1 MKAIERLLGRGY
13 FPKELPPPFNTKT
26 FAVAVAGGLPNDWAL
41 ITGKTSKANPA
52 FVSNPAIH
60 NLARAGTLR
69 RKLSIPNPVNQY
81 QVTQEIINGW
91 REIQKFTRR
100 STISLTSPTYKKARG
115 GRAIATKEEFAII
128 PVSRAKTRA
137 GARYI
142 LTTDLNSFYPSIYTH
157 SIPWALHGKVV
168 AKANHG
174 MTLLGNRLD
183 LAVRNG
189 QSQQTIGI
197 PIGPD
202 TSLVIAE
209 ILASAVDVALPEEVM
224 SGAFR
229 YIDDFECGFINST
242 DAEHALSN
250 IQNLYAQYEL
260 SLNPRKTRIVELP
273 QAIEASWIP
282 QLRIFPFGEK
292 ATRSEILGF
301 FGQAFDLASKLKEEA
316 ILKYAIQRMR
326 SVFIDAA
333 NWQLYENLLLGCLS
347 AESGTTPAVVS
358 ELIRYQS
365 THSLSKGKIELV
377 FNNLIKLHASQHH
390 GSEIAWS
397 VWYLANTGYSVTAE
411 AATMAMLV
419 PDPVVALCLLYAKS
433 KGVIIGQ
440 VDWMP
445 LEVQMTKEELKG
457 SNWLLAY
464 EANIKGWLP
473 SKDSS
478 DNVDAIPQFRHLKSL
493 SVSFFDEDAR
503 LQTAPVRP
511 QSHRA
516 RGRPPEFLQYEQAM
530 SSDGGDD
537 DSDPFADDDDDD
549 DDDDSFEFGIYG

>member
-1 MKAIERLLGRGY
+1 MKAIQRILGHGY

-26 FAVAVAGGLPNDWAL
+26 FAAAVAGGLPNDWAL
-41 ITGKTSKANPA
+41 NTGKPSKANPA

-81 QVTQEIINGW
+81 QVAQEIINGW
-91 REIQKFTRR
+91 HEIKKFTRQ
-100 STISLTSPTYKKARG
+100 STISLTSPTYKKARS
-115 GRAIATKEEFAII
+115 GRAIATKEEFSII

-157 SIPWALHGKVV
+157 SIPWALHGKST
-168 AKANHG
+168 AKTNHG
-174 MTLLGNRLD
+174 ASLLGNRLD
-183 LAVRNG
+183 LAIRNG

-209 ILASAVDVALPEEVM
+209 ILASAVDIALPKEIK

-260 SLNPRKTRIVELP
+260 SLNPRKTKIIELP

-282 QLRIFPFGEK
+282 QLRIFPFSEK
-292 ATRSEILGF
+292 AIRSEILGF

-326 SVFIDAA
+326 SVFIDEA
-333 NWQLYENLLLGCLS
+333 NWPLYENLLLGCLS

-358 ELIRYQS
+358 ELIRYQN
-365 THSLSKGKIELV
+365 THSLSKDKIESV
-377 FNNLIKLHASQHH
+377 FNDLIKLHASQHH

-397 VWYLANTGYSVTAE
+397 VWFLANAGYKVTAE
-411 AATMAMLV
+411 ASTIAMLV
-419 PDPVVALCLLYAKS
+419 PDPVVALCLLYARS
-433 KGVIIGQ
+433 RGVIAGQ
-440 VDWMP
+440 VDWSP
-445 LEVQMTKEELKG
+445 LEAHMTKEELKG

-464 EANIKGWLP
+464 EANIKRWLP
-473 SKDSS
+473 SKESTG
-478 DNVDAIPQFRHLKSL
+478 NVDAIPQFRHLKSL
-493 SVSFFDEDAR
+493 SVSFFDEAAY
-503 LQTAPVRP
+503 LPTAPVHP
-511 QSHRA
+511 QSHIA
-516 RGRPPEFLQYEQAM
+516 RRTPTGPSRYEQAM
-530 SSDGGDD
+530 NFDEDD
-537 DSDPFADDDDDD
+537 DSDPFDDDDEDG
-549 DDDDSFEFGIYG
+549 FEFSMYG

>member
-1 MKAIERLLGRGY
+1 MKAIQQLLGRGY

-26 FAVAVAGGLPNDWAL
+26 FAATVANGLPNDWAL
-41 ITGKTSKANPA
+41 KTGRTSKSNPA

-81 QVTQEIINGW
+81 QVAQEIINGW
-91 REIQKFTRR
+91 HEIKKFTRQ
-100 STISLTSPTYKKARG
+100 SPISLTSPTYKKLSN
-115 GRAIATKEEFAII
+115 GRAISTKEEFSAIPI
-128 PVSRAKTRA
+128 YRAMARA

-142 LTTDLNSFYPSIYTH
+142 LITDLNSFYPSIYTH
-157 SIPWALHGKVV
+157 SIPWALHGKAA

-174 MTLLGNRLD
+174 PALLGNRLD

-209 ILASAVDVALPEEVM
+209 ILASAVDLALPSEIKLG
-224 SGAFR
+224 SFR

-242 DAEHALSN
+242 DAEHALST

-282 QLRIFPFGEK
+282 KLRIFPFGEK
-292 ATRSEILGF
+292 ALRTEILGF
-301 FGQAFDLASKLKEEA
+301 MGQAFEMASKLKGEA

-326 SVFIDAA
+326 SVYVDKA
-333 NWQLYENLLLGCLS
+333 NWHLYENLLLGCLS

-358 ELIRYQS
+358 ELIRYRS
-365 THSLSKGKIELV
+365 VHTLSQKRIESV
-377 FNNLIKLHASQHH
+377 FDSLIKLHASQHH

-397 VWYLANTGYSVTAE
+397 LWYLAQAGYTVSAE
-411 AATMAMLV
+411 AAAASMLV

-433 KGVIIGQ
+433 KGAIIGD
-440 VDWMP
+440 VDWTP
-445 LEVQMTKEELKG
+445 LEILMTKDELKG

-473 SKDSS
+473 SKESI
-478 DNVDAIPQFRHLKSL
+478 DNVNAVPQLRHLKSM
-493 SVSFFDEDAR
+493 SVSFFDETAR
-503 LQTAPVRP
+503 LSTAPVRP
-511 QSHRA
+511 HSPNTWGGSSGPSR
-516 RGRPPEFLQYEQAM
+516 YEHAM
-530 SSDGGDD
+530 SFDGDD
-537 DSDPFADDDDDD
+537 FDPFSDDD
-549 DDDDSFEFGIYG
+549 DDDDSDDDGFEFGISG